1 MPVSAAP
8 VSWPAARTLLG
19 LQFLLNGVA
28 VGDAGGLQDGEL
40 FLRSGNAAV
49 DSLQADELR
58 LDVIAQAVDRIVHA
72 VDGDGLNSGHGEVL
86 VLKKSP
92 PPFRAAGKLNRLDLR
107 RARRAE

>member
-49 DSLQADELR
+49 DCLQADELR

-72 VDGDGLNSGHGEVL
+72 VDGDGLISGHGEVL
-86 VLKKSP
+86 LC
-92 PPFRAAGKLNRLDLR
+92 
-107 RARRAE
+107 